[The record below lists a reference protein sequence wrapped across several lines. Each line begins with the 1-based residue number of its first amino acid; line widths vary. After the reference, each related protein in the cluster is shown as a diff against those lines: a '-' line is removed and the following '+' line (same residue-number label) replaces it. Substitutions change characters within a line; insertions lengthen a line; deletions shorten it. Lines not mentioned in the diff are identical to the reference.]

1 MSIVSEIERKVCAMP
16 KQFRDWFAEFY
27 HATCSGEGR
36 QMTDEEVE
44 TSVST
49 WQAATAA
56 ADAEWRGVV
65 EKATALCDQ
74 MARDGYQNAKLEAVR
89 ELREALVQAEK
100 LMGRKQMTQKPDNPQ
115 AFPCQGTAD
124 GMTLRDYFA
133 AAALPSIIL
142 SLPITG
148 DGDTQAASVAY
159 TYADAM
165 LKAREA

>member
-49 WQAATAA
+49 WQAATSS

-65 EKATALCDQ
+65 EKLVTAGDELSTKCAKYRHAHDAYGDGHKSTGRAWDE
-74 MARDGYQNAKLEAVR
+74 MRRADECMRD
-89 ELREALVQAEK
+89 ALAQAEK
-100 LMGRKQMTQKPDNPQ
+100 LIGRK
-115 AFPCQGTAD
+115 
-124 GMTLRDYFA
+124 L
-133 AAALPSIIL
+133 
-142 SLPITG
+142 
-148 DGDTQAASVAY
+148 
-159 TYADAM
+159 
-165 LKAREA
+165 